1 MIKILQV
8 RNIDSFVESR
18 RQKTSEKDRKTV
30 QSILNDVRKN
40 GDSAVKKYER
50 KFNGKSTS
58 QLRVSAKE
66 IKEALSKIS
75 LEESPALYDMKREI
89 LDYSSELMQDLRIRV
104 KKHDKYKE
112 GFLIVCRWIDR
123 NSKYEKGI
131 SFIDGEQVQ
140 VPQRLEKRLR
150 AKGLIFGGRGS
161 RIELSD
167 LKRSFVPIPSVGCYI
182 PGGQARYPSSVVMS
196 VVPAAVAG
204 VKRIVVVSPPGRNG
218 KIDPLTIAAAKRC
231 GATEIYKVGGAQAIG
246 ALAYGTKTIPKV
258 DKIIGPGGKF
268 VSVAKS
274 LVSDQT
280 AIDMVAGPT
289 ELGIIAD
296 ASSDPELVALDLISQ
311 AEHSKDTMC
320 FVITQSK
327 TMANQI
333 QKSIEKL
340 IPGTER
346 SSIIKESISK
356 NGFIAVCKNENEM
369 VELANKIAP
378 EHLEL
383 MVKNAKSLS
392 QKITGAGL
400 LLIGKNTPSAASDYL
415 LGTNHILPTN
425 GFGRTRGGLSVLD
438 FLKLQTVVES
448 EKSALRKISKSLKAL
463 TDAEGFPNHFRAVE
477 RRLD

>member
-1 MIKILQV
+1 LIKILQV

-30 QSILNDVRKN
+30 QAILNDVRKN

-50 KFNGKSTS
+50 KFNGRKTS

-66 IKEALSKIS
+66 IKEARSKIS
-75 LEESPALYDMKREI
+75 SEEVTALQTMSARLSNSSPKI
-89 LDYSSELMQDLRIRV
+89 QI
-104 KKHDKYKE
+104 
-112 GFLIVCRWIDR
+112 
-123 NSKYEKGI
+123 
-131 SFIDGEQVQ
+131 
-140 VPQRLEKRLR
+140 
-150 AKGLIFGGRGS
+150 RGS
-161 RIELSD
+161 R
-167 LKRSFVPIPSVGCYI
+167 KFVAIPSVGCYI

-196 VVPAAVAG
+196 VIPAKVAD
-204 VKRIVVVSPPGRNG
+204 VKRIVIVSPPDRDG
-218 KIDPLTIAAAKRC
+218 KIDPLTIVAAKKC
-231 GATEIYKVGGAQAIG
+231 GATEIYKAGGAQAIG
-246 ALAYGTKTIPKV
+246 ALAYGTKSILKV
-258 DKIIGPGGKF
+258 DKIVGPGGKF
-268 VSVAKS
+268 VSIAKS

-296 ASSDPELVALDLISQ
+296 ASSDPELIALDLISQ

-327 TMANQI
+327 TMAKQI

-369 VELANKIAP
+369 IGLANEIAP
-378 EHLEL
+378 EHMEL
-383 MVKNAKSLS
+383 MVKNAKTLS
-392 QKITGAGL
+392 KKITGAGL
-400 LLIGKNTPSAASDYL
+400 LLIGKNTPSSASDYL

-438 FLKLQTVVES
+438 FLKLQTVIES
-448 EKSALRKISKSLKAL
+448 PLDRLDMISELLKGI
-463 TDAEGFPNHFRAVE
+463 TDAEGLPNHYKAVK

>member
-30 QSILNDVRKN
+30 QAILNDVRKN

-50 KFNGKSTS
+50 KFNGRKTS
-58 QLRVSAKE
+58 QLRVSEKE
-66 IKEALSKIS
+66 IKEARSKI
-75 LEESPALYDMKREI
+75 DKGQDQDGDTRELIEKLIEYGPGTEAI
-89 LDYSSELMQDLRIRV
+89 LQNFIRP
-104 KKHDKYKE
+104 KHDQIKAS
-112 GFLIVCRWIDR
+112 LCP
-123 NSKYEKGI
+123 GI
-131 SFIDGEQVQ
+131 T
-140 VPQRLEKRLR
+140 
-150 AKGLIFGGRGS
+150 
-161 RIELSD
+161 
-167 LKRSFVPIPSVGCYI
+167 RSFVPIPSVGCYI

-196 VVPAAVAG
+196 VELAKLAG
-204 VKRIVVVSPPGRNG
+204 VKRIVVVSPPGRDG
-218 KIDPLTIAAAKRC
+218 KIDPLTIAAAKMC

-246 ALAYGTKTIPKV
+246 ALAYGTKSIPKV
-258 DKIIGPGGKF
+258 DKIVGPGGKF
-268 VSVAKS
+268 VSIAKS

-327 TMANQI
+327 TMAKQI

-356 NGFIAVCKNENEM
+356 NGFIAVCKNQNE
-369 VELANKIAP
+369 VIELANKIAP
-378 EHLEL
+378 EHMEL

-392 QKITGAGL
+392 KKIT
-400 LLIGKNTPSAASDYL
+400 
-415 LGTNHILPTN
+415 
-425 GFGRTRGGLSVLD
+425 R
-438 FLKLQTVVES
+438 
-448 EKSALRKISKSLKAL
+448 
-463 TDAEGFPNHFRAVE
+463 
-477 RRLD
+477 RRLTTHRKKHTICCKRLPFWVPITYFQLMDLEEQEVDCLF

>member
-1 MIKILQV
+1 LIKILQV
-8 RNIDSFVESR
+8 RNIDSFVEFR

-58 QLRVSAKE
+58 QLCVSAKE

-75 LEESPALYDMKREI
+75 FEENESIEGAEYTLATAEDEISAFLFSQFPLYMEEVADPRFPTK
-89 LDYSSELMQDLRIRV
+89 
-104 KKHDKYKE
+104 
-112 GFLIVCRWIDR
+112 
-123 NSKYEKGI
+123 
-131 SFIDGEQVQ
+131 
-140 VPQRLEKRLR
+140 
-150 AKGLIFGGRGS
+150 
-161 RIELSD
+161 
-167 LKRSFVPIPSVGCYI
+167 SFVPIPSVGCYI
-182 PGGQARYPSSVVMS
+182 PGGQARYPSSAIMS
-196 VVPAAVAG
+196 VVPARIAG
-204 VKRIVVVSPPGRNG
+204 VKRIVVVSPPGRDG
-218 KIDPLTIAAAKRC
+218 KIDPLTIAAAKKF
-231 GATEIYKVGGAQAIG
+231 GATEIYKVGGAQAIS
-246 ALAYGTKTIPKV
+246 ALAYGTKSIPKV
-258 DKIIGPGGKF
+258 DKIVGPGGKF
-268 VSVAKS
+268 VSIAKS

-296 ASSDPELVALDLISQ
+296 ASSDSELVALDLISQ

-327 TMANQI
+327 TMAKQI

-340 IPGTER
+340 IPDVER
-346 SSIIKESISK
+346 GSIVKASISK
-356 NGFIAVCKNENEM
+356 NGFIAVCKNENEV

-378 EHLEL
+378 EHMEL

-392 QKITGAGL
+392 KKITGAGL
-400 LLIGKNTPSAASDYL
+400 LLIGKYSPSAASDYS

-438 FLKLQTVVES
+438 FVKLQTVVEADRGKLQQNS
-448 EKSALRKISKSLKAL
+448 YSIKTL
-463 TDAEGFPNHFRAVE
+463 TDAEGLPNHYKAVK

>member
-1 MIKILQV
+1 LIKILQV

-18 RQKTSEKDRKTV
+18 RQKTSEKDKKTV
-30 QSILNDVRKN
+30 QAILNDVRKN

-50 KFNGKSTS
+50 KFNGKSTL

-75 LEESPALYDMKREI
+75 FEENESIEGAEYTLATAEDEI
-89 LDYSSELMQDLRIRV
+89 SA
-104 KKHDKYKE
+104 
-112 GFLIVCRWIDR
+112 FLISEFPLYMEEVADPRFPT
-123 NSKYEKGI
+123 K
-131 SFIDGEQVQ
+131 
-140 VPQRLEKRLR
+140 
-150 AKGLIFGGRGS
+150 
-161 RIELSD
+161 
-167 LKRSFVPIPSVGCYI
+167 SFVPIPSVGCYI
-182 PGGQARYPSSVVMS
+182 PGGQARYPSSAIMS
-196 VVPAAVAG
+196 VVPARIAG
-204 VKRIVVVSPPGRNG
+204 VKRIVVVSPPGRDG
-218 KIDPLTIAAAKRC
+218 KIDPLTIAAAKKF
-231 GATEIYKVGGAQAIG
+231 GATEIYKVGGAQAIS
-246 ALAYGTKTIPKV
+246 ALAYGTKSIPKV
-258 DKIIGPGGKF
+258 DKIVGPGGKF
-268 VSVAKS
+268 VSIAKL

-296 ASSDPELVALDLISQ
+296 ASSDSELVALDLISQ

-327 TMANQI
+327 TMAKQI

-340 IPGTER
+340 IPDVER
-346 SSIIKESISK
+346 GSIVKASISK
-356 NGFIAVCKNENEM
+356 NGFIAVCKNENEV

-378 EHLEL
+378 EHMEL

-392 QKITGAGL
+392 KKITGAGL
-400 LLIGKNTPSAASDYL
+400 LLIGKYSPSAASDYS

-438 FLKLQTVVES
+438 FIKLQTVVEADRG
-448 EKSALRKISKSLKAL
+448 KLHQKLRSIKAL
-463 TDAEGFPNHFRAVE
+463 TDAEGLPNHYKAVK

>member
-18 RQKTSEKDRKTV
+18 RQKTSEKDKKTV
-30 QSILNDVRKN
+30 QAILNDVRKN

-50 KFNGKSTS
+50 KFNGRKTS

-66 IKEALSKIS
+66 IKKARSKIS
-75 LEESPALYDMKREI
+75 REEVTALRDMSTSSLLPDVKI
-89 LDYSSELMQDLRIRV
+89 LAI
-104 KKHDKYKE
+104 
-112 GFLIVCRWIDR
+112 G
-123 NSKYEKGI
+123 
-131 SFIDGEQVQ
+131 
-140 VPQRLEKRLR
+140 R
-150 AKGLIFGGRGS
+150 AADRGS
-161 RIELSD
+161 CYRH
-167 LKRSFVPIPSVGCYI
+167 FVPIPSVGCYI

-196 VVPAAVAG
+196 VVPARKAG
-204 VKRIVVVSPPGRNG
+204 VKRIVVVSPPGRDG
-218 KIDPLTIAAAKRC
+218 KIDPLTIAAAKMC
-231 GATEIYKVGGAQAIG
+231 GATEIYKVGGAQAIS
-246 ALAYGTKTIPKV
+246 ALAYGTKSIPKV
-258 DKIIGPGGKF
+258 DKIVGPGGKF
-268 VSVAKS
+268 VSIAKS

-327 TMANQI
+327 TMAKQI
-333 QKSIEKL
+333 QKSLEKL
-340 IPGTER
+340 ISTTER
-346 SSIIKESISK
+346 RSIIKESISK
-356 NGFIAVCKNENEM
+356 NGFIAVCKNQNEM
-369 VELANKIAP
+369 IELANKIAP

-392 QKITGAGL
+392 KKITGAGL

-448 EKSALRKISKSLKAL
+448 DKSTLRKISKSLKLL
-463 TDAEGFPNHFRAVE
+463 TDAEDLPNHYKAVK

>member
-1 MIKILQV
+1 LIKILQV
-8 RNIDSFVESR
+8 RNVDSFVESR

-50 KFNGKSTS
+50 KFNGRKTS

-75 LEESPALYDMKREI
+75 RKERNAIDDVKFAMFSMGGLRLMDRLYN
-89 LDYSSELMQDLRIRV
+89 
-104 KKHDKYKE
+104 YKDT
-112 GFLIVCRWIDR
+112 I
-123 NSKYEKGI
+123 SKSNGVI
-131 SFIDGEQVQ
+131 Q
-140 VPQRLEKRLR
+140 
-150 AKGLIFGGRGS
+150 
-161 RIELSD
+161 
-167 LKRSFVPIPSVGCYI
+167 SFVPISSVGCYI
-182 PGGQARYPSSVVMS
+182 PGGQARYPSSTIMS
-196 VVPAAVAG
+196 VRPAAKAR
-204 VKRIVVVSPPGRNG
+204 VKRIVVVSPPGPDG
-218 KIDPLTIAAAKRC
+218 KIDPLTIAAAKKC

-246 ALAYGTKTIPKV
+246 ALAYGTKSIPKV
-258 DKIIGPGGKF
+258 DKIVGPGGKF
-268 VSVAKS
+268 VSIAKS

-296 ASSDPELVALDLISQ
+296 GSSDPELVALDLISQ
-311 AEHSKDTMC
+311 AEHSKDTIC
-320 FVITQSK
+320 FVITQSRI
-327 TMANQI
+327 MAKQI
-333 QKSIEKL
+333 QKSVEKL
-340 IPGTER
+340 ILGTER
-346 SSIIKESISK
+346 SSIIKASISK
-356 NGFIAVCKNENEM
+356 NGFIAVCKNQNE
-369 VELANKIAP
+369 VIELANKIAP

-392 QKITGAGL
+392 RKITGAGL

-448 EKSALRKISKSLKAL
+448 KKSRLRNISDSLKTL
-463 TDAEGFPNHFRAVE
+463 TDAEDLPNHYKAVK

>member
-1 MIKILQV
+1 LIKILQV

-30 QSILNDVRKN
+30 QAILNDVRKN

-50 KFNGKSTS
+50 KFNGRKTS

-66 IKEALSKIS
+66 IKEARSKIS
-75 LEESPALYDMKREI
+75 REEVTALQTMSARLSNSSPKI
-89 LDYSSELMQDLRIRV
+89 QI
-104 KKHDKYKE
+104 
-112 GFLIVCRWIDR
+112 
-123 NSKYEKGI
+123 
-131 SFIDGEQVQ
+131 
-140 VPQRLEKRLR
+140 
-150 AKGLIFGGRGS
+150 RGS
-161 RIELSD
+161 R
-167 LKRSFVPIPSVGCYI
+167 KFVAIPSVGCYI

-196 VVPAAVAG
+196 VIPAKIAG
-204 VKRIVVVSPPGRNG
+204 VKRIVIVSPPDRDG
-218 KIDPLTIAAAKRC
+218 KIDPLTIVAAKKC
-231 GATEIYKVGGAQAIG
+231 GATEIYKIGGAQAIG
-246 ALAYGTKTIPKV
+246 ALAYGTKSIPKV
-258 DKIIGPGGKF
+258 DKIVGPGGKF
-268 VSVAKS
+268 VSIAKS

-296 ASSDPELVALDLISQ
+296 ASSDPELIALDLISQ
-311 AEHSKDTMC
+311 AEHSRDTMC

-327 TMANQI
+327 TMAKQI

-346 SSIIKESISK
+346 SSIIKESVSK
-356 NGFIAVCKNENEM
+356 NGFIVVCKNENEM

-378 EHLEL
+378 EHMEL
-383 MVKNAKSLS
+383 MVKNARSFSK
-392 QKITGAGL
+392 KITGAGL

-438 FLKLQTVVES
+438 FLKLQTVIES
-448 EKSALRKISKSLKAL
+448 KKSGLRKISKSLKVL
-463 TDAEGFPNHFRAVE
+463 TDAEDLPNHYKAVK

>member
-1 MIKILQV
+1 LIKILQV

-18 RQKTSEKDRKTV
+18 RQKTSEKDKKIV

-58 QLRVSAKE
+58 QLRVSEKE

-75 LEESPALYDMKREI
+75 AMENESIEGAEYTLATAEDEISAFLFSQFPLYMEEVAD
-89 LDYSSELMQDLRIRV
+89 
-104 KKHDKYKE
+104 
-112 GFLIVCRWIDR
+112 
-123 NSKYEKGI
+123 
-131 SFIDGEQVQ
+131 
-140 VPQRLEKRLR
+140 PQFPTK
-150 AKGLIFGGRGS
+150 
-161 RIELSD
+161 
-167 LKRSFVPIPSVGCYI
+167 SFVPIPSVGCYI
-182 PGGQARYPSSVVMS
+182 PGGQARYPSSAIMS
-196 VVPAAVAG
+196 VVPARIAG
-204 VKRIVVVSPPGRNG
+204 VKRIVVVSPPGHDG
-218 KIDPLTIAAAKRC
+218 KIDPLTIAAAKKF
-231 GATEIYKVGGAQAIG
+231 GATEIYKVGGAQAIS
-246 ALAYGTKTIPKV
+246 ALAYGTKSIPKV
-258 DKIIGPGGKF
+258 DKIVGPGGKF
-268 VSVAKS
+268 VSIAKS

-327 TMANQI
+327 TMAKQI

-340 IPGTER
+340 IPDVER
-346 SSIIKESISK
+346 SSIVKASISK
-356 NGFIAVCKNENEM
+356 NGFIVVCKNENEM

-392 QKITGAGL
+392 KKITGAGL
-400 LLIGKNTPSAASDYL
+400 LLIGKYSPSAASDYS

-438 FLKLQTVVES
+438 FVKLQTVVEADRS
-448 EKSALRKISKSLKAL
+448 KLQQKSYGIKTL
-463 TDAEGFPNHFRAVE
+463 TDAEGLPNHYKAVK